1 MLARIGEVN
10 ATVWDA
16 AKQQQ
21 LDELRA
27 RAEHSALP
35 PDEQRTLDRLLA
47 ELEQQEWSALRPAL
61 DALRQEQG
69 QLQTDLG
76 HLQAQNAVLS
86 ALTERYTDLIAR
98 ARVQLAGLSVERE
111 ALRAEY
117 DRVLQS

>member
-1 MLARIGEVN
+1 M
-10 ATVWDA
+10 WDA

-27 RAEHSALP
+27 RAEQGALL
-35 PDEQRTLDRLLA
+35 PDGQRILDLLLA
-47 ELEQQEWSALRPAL
+47 ELEQQEWRALRPAQ

-69 QLQTDLG
+69 QLQADLG
-76 HLQAQNAVLS
+76 QIQAQNAILS
-86 ALTERYTDLIAR
+86 ALTERYFDLIAR
-98 ARVQLAGLSVERE
+98 ARMQLAGLTEERE

>member
-1 MLARIGEVN
+1 M
-10 ATVWDA
+10 WDA

-21 LDELRA
+21 LDDLQRRA
-27 RAEHSALP
+27 DQGALA
-35 PDEQRTLDRLLA
+35 PDEQRALDQLLA
-47 ELEQQEWSALRPAL
+47 ELEQHEWSALRPAL

-69 QLQTDLG
+69 QLQADLG

-98 ARVQLAGLSVERE
+98 ARVQLAGLSDERE

>member
-1 MLARIGEVN
+1 M
-10 ATVWDA
+10 WDA

-21 LDELRA
+21 LDELRR
-27 RAEHSALP
+27 RADHGALTV
-35 PDEQRTLDRLLA
+35 DEQRALDQLLA

-69 QLQTDLG
+69 QLQADLG

-86 ALTERYTDLIAR
+86 ALAERHEDLLAR
-98 ARVQLAGLSVERE
+98 ARMQLDALIRERE

>member
-1 MLARIGEVN
+1 M
-10 ATVWDA
+10 WDA

-35 PDEQRTLDRLLA
+35 PDEQRTLDQLLA

-69 QLQTDLG
+69 QLQADIG
-76 HLQAQNAVLS
+76 HLQVQNAVLA
-86 ALTERYTDLIAR
+86 ALAERCTDLIAR
-98 ARVQLAGLSVERE
+98 ARLQLAGLTEERE
-111 ALRAEY
+111 ALRTEY

>member
-1 MLARIGEVN
+1 M
-10 ATVWDA
+10 WDA

-27 RAEHSALP
+27 RAEQGALP
-35 PDEQRTLDRLLA
+35 SGEQRALDQLLA
-47 ELEQQEWSALRPAL
+47 ELEQQEWSVLRPAL

-69 QLQTDLG
+69 QLQADLG
-76 HLQAQNAVLS
+76 HLQAQNAILS
-86 ALTERYTDLIAR
+86 ALTERYIDLIAR
-98 ARVQLAGLSVERE
+98 ARVQFVGLTDERE